1 MPNLAFDS
9 VQWINWAVS
18 LDLVQKIRM
27 ELTMEPM
34 IKMEPMMWKDF
45 QMDEVIPMVPMIKM
59 EPMMWKV
66 LPTLPILLICLLLL
80 LYRCRRRVQ

>member
-18 LDLVQKIRM
+18 SDLVQKIRM

-34 IKMEPMMWKDF
+34 IKMEQMMWKDW
-45 QMDEVIPMVPMIKM
+45 QMDKVIPMEPMIKM

-66 LPTLPILLICLLLL
+66 RQTLPILLTCLLLL
-80 LYRCRRRVQ
+80 Q